1 MSGEFI
7 RFDLTE
13 GACSMLF
20 VTFTGVVILLMIGSE
35 EYNLFD
41 GVIVPPPIVDW
52 GIESKS
58 SVTISGKDS
67 IATSSMS

>member
-13 GACSMLF
+13 AACSMRF

-41 GVIVPPPIVDW
+41 GVIVPPPIVDC

-67 IATSSMS
+67 IATSSIS